1 MQSEKCRYRG
11 GSSFLHERDNPGSFM
26 RNDNIENSEQVLVDG
41 KI

>member
-11 GSSFLHERDNPGSFM
+11 GSPFLRERDNPVSFM
-26 RNDNIENSEQVLVDG
+26 RNGKIENSEQVLVDG